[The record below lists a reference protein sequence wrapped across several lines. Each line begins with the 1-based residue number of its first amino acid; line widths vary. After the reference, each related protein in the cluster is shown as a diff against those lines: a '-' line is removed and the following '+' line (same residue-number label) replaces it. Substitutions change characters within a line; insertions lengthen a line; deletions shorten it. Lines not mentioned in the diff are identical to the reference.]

1 MTLPP
6 LEFVA
11 RGAGIVPVG
20 YGLVCVVRR
29 GKRVTFSPDER
40 YRPGEWAL
48 SNEGPSR
55 FFFAGADVER
65 VHAQL
70 ENLQ

>member
-20 YGLVCVVRR
+20 YGLVCVVRS
-29 GKRVTFSPDER
+29 GKRVTFGPDER

-48 SNEGPSR
+48 SNEGPS
-55 FFFAGADVER
+55 
-65 VHAQL
+65 Q
-70 ENLQ
+70 

>member
-1 MTLPP
+1 MTLQP
-6 LEFVA
+6 LEFVD
-11 RGAGIVPVG
+11 RGTGIVPVG
-20 YGLVCVVRR
+20 YGLVCVVRS
-29 GKRVTFSPDER
+29 GERVTFGPDER

-48 SNEGPSR
+48 SNEGRSR

-65 VHAQL
+65 VRAQL